1 MLDVAE
7 LTSVCMPV
15 LMLGL
20 MADAIKEQ
28 ANGTCVLIK
37 NNAEYNY
44 LIAAIAMPIIIQKIY
59 HLITAK
65 CLNNWLI
72 FPLGVVFLALS
83 CVDSFKNNSDSE
95 NIIKSVM
102 VKILIFFFCIFLYD
116 GFRWITM
123 SKC

>member
-7 LTSVCMPV
+7 AISISAPV
-15 LMLGL
+15 FMLGY

-28 ANGTCVLIK
+28 ANGNCVLIK

-44 LIAAIAMPIIIQKIY
+44 LIASITTPIIIQKVY
-59 HLITAK
+59 HIITNT
-65 CLNNWLI
+65 CLNNWII
-72 FPLGVVFLALS
+72 FPLGFIFLTLS
-83 CVDSFKNNSDSE
+83 CVDSFKNNSDFE
-95 NIIKSVM
+95 NSSKSVM
-102 VKILIFFFCIFLYD
+102 VKISIFLSCVLIYD

>member
-7 LTSVCMPV
+7 AISIGAPV
-15 LMLGL
+15 FMLGY

-28 ANGTCVLIK
+28 ANGNCVLIK

-44 LIAAIAMPIIIQKIY
+44 LIASIATPIIIQKTY
-59 HLITAK
+59 HLITNT
-65 CLNNWLI
+65 CLNNWII

-83 CVDSFKNNSDSE
+83 CFDSFKNNSGFN
-95 NIIKSVM
+95 NIFNSVM
-102 VKILIFFFCIFLYD
+102 VKFSIFMFCILIYD